1 MQQKVYRVLVEKKPE
16 YNVEGMHLL
25 NDLKTN
31 LHLDNILDLRI
42 VNRYDISG
50 LTEEEFEYSIK
61 TIFSEATVDTVYK
74 ENIPLQ
80 DNEVAFAIEFLPGQY
95 DQRADS
101 AMECLQLIYKKK
113 AIVRSSK
120 LIILK
125 GSLSKE
131 DIEKVKHYCIN
142 PVDTREASL
151 DNYISL
157 IDSYETPSMVDII
170 EGFINLD
177 EDELYKLYNNLNLAM
192 TTDDFK
198 LIQDYFKKEEGRDP
212 SITEIRVLDTYW
224 SDHCRH
230 TTFLTEIKDVKIEE
244 GKFNYCINEAF
255 NEYKEGRSKIYRD
268 KERAISLMDIALM
281 AMKELKSQ
289 GKLKDLDES
298 EEINAC
304 SIKVPV
310 VVDGK
315 EEQWLLMFKNETHN
329 HPTEI
334 EPFGG
339 AATCLGGAIRD
350 PLSGRSYV
358 YQAMRVTGSG
368 DPRTSIQDTLPGKLP
383 QRKITTEAAHGYSSY
398 GNQIGLATGMVAEIY
413 DEGYVAKR
421 MEIGAVIGAAPES
434 NVVRIKPAA
443 GDKVILLGGRTGRDG
458 CGGAT
463 GSSKKHTEESIESC
477 GAEVQKGNPPT
488 ERKIQRLFRNPEV
501 TRLIKKCNDFGAG
514 GVSVAIGE
522 LAEGLIINLDMVPK
536 KYEGLDGT
544 ELAISESQER
554 MAVVVAAEDVDTFI
568 KLANEENL
576 EATVVA
582 EVTDNRR
589 LIMEWKDKKI
599 VDISRDFLDTNGA
612 KAKTEVEVEKVED
625 LEKIF
630 TNESSG
636 KDLEEKWY
644 NRLSDLN
651 VCSQKGLIERFD
663 STIGTGT
670 VLMPLGGK
678 YQLTPAEA
686 MVSKLPV
693 LSGETTTASIMSYGF
708 NPAIA
713 NVSPFHGALY
723 AVIESVA
730 KVVAVGGDYS
740 KIKLTFQEYFHKL
753 GQDPKRW
760 GRPFSALL
768 GAYYAQKRLDIASIG
783 GKDSMSGS
791 FNDLDV
797 PPTLVSF
804 AVDVIKD
811 CSNIVSSEFKSYGSK
826 VILIKTTIK
835 EDYIPDFNNLI
846 SNFALIKELNF
857 KGAIKSCSTIK
868 NGGICEAISKMCF
881 GNKIGFTFQN
891 PTDEKELFS
900 LQYGSFIIEVDNN
913 FNEKLLLKD
922 TNYKLLGFT
931 EDTKEIKVNNVNLSL
946 DALID
951 QWVKPLDSTFPA
963 EVEEER
969 KIYKERLYERDTFT
983 NCNVNFKN
991 ASPKIFIPVFPGTN
1005 CEYDSARAFE
1015 KAGGRPVI
1023 QVFRN
1028 LSYKDI
1034 EDSVAAMEREIRDSQ
1049 IIMFPGGFS
1058 AGDEPDGSGKFIANA
1073 FRNPRLKD
1081 AVMDL
1086 LYNRDGLILGICN
1099 GFQTLIKLG
1108 LLPYGEIR
1116 EIDENCPTLT
1126 YNKIGRHVSTM
1137 VNTKVVSNLSPWF
1150 SSVKVGDIY
1159 TIPVSHGEGRFVAKE
1174 ELIEELFRNGQVA
1187 TQYVDLEGNAVSYM
1201 PYNPNGSMYA
1211 IEGITSADGRILGK
1225 MGHSERIGENLY
1237 KNIIGNID
1245 QKIFESGVKYFK

>member
-1 MQQKVYRVLVEKKPE
+1 MQDKVYRILVEKKPG
-16 YNVEGMHLL
+16 YNVEGSHLL

-31 LHLDNILDLRI
+31 LHLHNLVDLRI
-42 VNRYDISG
+42 VNRYDIAG

-61 TIFSEATVDTVYK
+61 TIFSEATVDNVYK

-80 DNEVAFAIEFLPGQY
+80 SNEVAFAIEFLPGQY

-113 AIVRSSK
+113 AVVRSSK

-125 GSLSKE
+125 GSLSEE
-131 DIEKVKHYCIN
+131 DIKRIKHYCIN

-151 DNYISL
+151 DNYTSL
-157 IDSYETPSMVDII
+157 IESYETPSMVSIL
-170 EGFINLD
+170 EGFIKLN
-177 EDELYKLYNNLNLAM
+177 EDTLYDIYNSLNLAM
-192 TTDDFK
+192 TIDDFK
-198 LIQDYFKKEEGRDP
+198 MIQEYFRDEEGRDP

-230 TTFLTEIKDVKIEE
+230 TTFLTEINDIKIEA
-244 GKFNYCINEAF
+244 GKFNTCINKAYE
-255 NEYKEGRSKIYRD
+255 EYKEGRKKIYGD
-268 KERAISLMDIALM
+268 KSKAVSLMDIALM

-289 GKLKDLDES
+289 GKLRDLDES

-310 VVDGK
+310 VVDGV
-315 EEQWLLMFKNETHN
+315 EEQWLVMFKNETHN

-398 GNQIGLATGMVAEIY
+398 GNQIGLATGMVSEIY
-413 DEGYVAKR
+413 DEGYIAKR

-434 NVVRIKPAA
+434 NVIRLKPTA
-443 GDKVILLGGRTGRDG
+443 GDKIILLGGRTGRDG

-463 GSSKKHTEESIESC
+463 GSSKKHTEESIETC

-522 LAEGLIINLDMVPK
+522 LAEGLIINLDAVPK

-554 MAVVVAAEDVDTFI
+554 MAVVVAAKDVDTFI
-568 KLANEENL
+568 RLANEENL

-589 LIMEWKDKKI
+589 LIMEWRSNKI

-612 KAKTEVEVEKVED
+612 KSKTDVMVEQIQDLSKV
-625 LEKIF
+625 F
-630 TNESSG
+630 ANESYG

-663 STIGTGT
+663 STIGAGT

-693 LSGETTTASIMSYGF
+693 LSGETSTASIMSYGF

-713 NVSPFHGALY
+713 KVSPFHGALY

-730 KVVAVGGDYS
+730 KVVAVGGDHS
-740 KIKLTFQEYFHKL
+740 KTKLTFQEYFHRL
-753 GQDPKRW
+753 GSDPRRW
-760 GRPFSALL
+760 GKPFSALL
-768 GAYYAQKRLDIASIG
+768 GAYYAQKRLNIASIG

-811 CSNIVSSEFKSYGSK
+811 CSNVVSSEFKSYGSK

-835 EDYIPDFNNLI
+835 EDYLPDFDNLI
-846 SNFALIKELNF
+846 RNFALIRNLQSD
-857 KGAIKSCSTIK
+857 GLVKSCSTIK
-868 NGGICEAISKMCF
+868 NGGVCEAISKMCF
-881 GNKIGFTFQN
+881 GNKIGFVFRTDI
-891 PTDEKELFS
+891 DEKDLFS
-900 LQYGSFIIEVDNN
+900 LQYGSFIIEVDNS
-913 FNEKLLLKD
+913 FDEKIILSN
-922 TNYKLLGFT
+922 TNYEVLGFT
-931 EDTKEIKVNNVNLSL
+931 EDSKAIKVKDVSL
-946 DALID
+946 ALETLIKH
-951 QWVKPLDSTFPA
+951 WTKPLEKIFPS
-963 EVEEER
+963 EDKEEL
-969 KIYKERLYERDTFT
+969 KIYEERLYESKAYKK
-983 NCNVNFKN
+983 CNINLQG

-1005 CEYDSARAFE
+1005 CEYDSAKAFK

-1023 QVFRN
+1023 KVFKN
-1028 LSYKDI
+1028 LTAKDI
-1034 EDSVAAMEREIRDSQ
+1034 EDSVAIMEKEIRDSQ

-1086 LYNRDGLILGICN
+1086 LYKRDGLILGICN
-1099 GFQTLIKLG
+1099 GFQALIKLG

-1126 YNKIGRHVSTM
+1126 YNKIGRHVSCM
-1137 VNTKVVSNLSPWF
+1137 VNTKIVSNLSPWF

-1159 TIPVSHGEGRFVAKE
+1159 TVPVSHGEGRFVAKE
-1174 ELIEELFRNGQVA
+1174 ELIEELFKNGQVA
-1187 TQYVDLEGNAVSYM
+1187 TQYVDFEGNAVSHM
-1201 PYNPNGSMYA
+1201 PFNPNGSMYA

-1237 KNIIGNID
+1237 KNIIGKMD

>member
-1 MQQKVYRVLVEKKPE
+1 MQEKVYRILVEKKPE
-16 YNVEGMHLL
+16 YNVEGSHLL

-31 LHLDNILDLRI
+31 LHLENIIDLRI
-42 VNRYDISG
+42 VNRYDIAG
-50 LTEEEFEYSIK
+50 LTEEEFEYSIQ

-80 DNEVAFAIEFLPGQY
+80 SNEVAFAIEFLPGQY

-131 DIEKVKHYCIN
+131 DLEKVKRYCIN

-151 DNYISL
+151 EKYISL
-157 IDSYETPSMVDII
+157 KDSYETPSMVNNLD
-170 EGFINLD
+170 GFINLD
-177 EDELYKLYNNLNLAM
+177 ESKLYELYSNLNLAM

-198 LIQDYFKKEEGRDP
+198 MIQEYFRNEEHRDP

-230 TTFLTEIKDVKIEE
+230 TTFLTEINDVQIQE
-244 GKFNYCINEAF
+244 GKFNSCISEAF
-255 NEYKEGRSKIYRD
+255 NEYMEDRTKVYGEKT
-268 KERAISLMDIALM
+268 RAISLMDIALM
-281 AMKELKSQ
+281 AMKELKRQ

-310 VVDGK
+310 IVDGQ
-315 EEQWLLMFKNETHN
+315 EEQWLVMFKNETHN

-368 DPRTSIQDTLPGKLP
+368 DPRTSIEDTLPGKLP
-383 QRKITTEAAHGYSSY
+383 QRKISTEAAHGYSSY
-398 GNQIGLATGMVAEIY
+398 GNQIGLATGTVSEIY

-434 NVVRIKPAA
+434 NVIRLKPTA
-443 GDKVILLGGRTGRDG
+443 GDKIILLGGRTGRDG

-501 TRLIKKCNDFGAG
+501 TKLIKRCNDFGAG

-522 LAEGLIINLDMVPK
+522 LAEGLIINLDAVPK

-554 MAVVVAAEDVDTFI
+554 MAVVVAAENIDTFI
-568 KLANEENL
+568 SLANKENL

-582 EVTDNRR
+582 QVTDNRR
-589 LIMEWKDKKI
+589 LIMEWRNKKI

-612 KAKTEVEVEKVED
+612 KAKTHVVVEKIQD
-625 LEKIF
+625 LEKVF
-630 TNESSG
+630 ANESLG
-636 KDLEEKWY
+636 KDLKEKWC

-678 YQLTPAEA
+678 YQLSPTEA
-686 MVSKLPV
+686 MVSKLPL

-713 NVSPFHGALY
+713 KVSPFHGALY

-740 KIKLTFQEYFHKL
+740 KIKLTFQEYFHRL
-753 GQDPKRW
+753 GQEPSRW
-760 GRPFSALL
+760 GKPFSALL
-768 GAYYAQKRLDIASIG
+768 GAYYAQKRLSIAAIG

-791 FNDLDV
+791 FNELDV

-804 AVDVIKD
+804 AVDVVKD
-811 CSNIVSSEFKSYGSK
+811 CSNVVSSEFKSSDSK
-826 VILIKTTIK
+826 VILIKTEIK
-835 EDYIPDFNNLI
+835 EDYLPDFNSLI
-846 SNFALIKELNF
+846 NNFTLIKNLQEQGLL
-857 KGAIKSCSTIK
+857 KACSTIK

-881 GNKIGFTFQN
+881 GNKIGFSFHQN
-891 PTDEKELFS
+891 IDTNKLFN
-900 LQYGSFIIEVDNN
+900 LQYGSFLVEVDKDFDEN
-913 FNEKLLLKD
+913 KLLAS
-922 TNYKLLGFT
+922 TNYEVLGFT
-931 EDTKEIKVNNVNLSL
+931 VDSKAIKVRDFDLSL
-946 DALID
+946 DTLIHC
-951 QWVKPLDSTFPA
+951 WTNPLEKIFPS
-963 EVEEER
+963 EVDKEIN
-969 KIYKERLYERDTFT
+969 IYEERLYESKTFKT
-983 NCNVNFKN
+983 CNVNFKA

-1028 LSYKDI
+1028 LSSKDI

-1086 LYNRDGLILGICN
+1086 LNNRDGLILGICN
-1099 GFQTLIKLG
+1099 GFQALIKLG

-1126 YNKIGRHVSTM
+1126 FNKIGRHVSSM
-1137 VNTKVVSNLSPWF
+1137 VNTKIVSNLSPWF
-1150 SSVKVGDIY
+1150 SSVKVGDIHN
-1159 TIPVSHGEGRFVAKE
+1159 IPVSHGEGRFVASQ
-1174 ELIEELFRNGQVA
+1174 ELIEELFNNGQVA
-1187 TQYVDLEGNAVSYM
+1187 TQYVDFEGRAVSHM

-1237 KNIIGNID
+1237 KNIVGNME